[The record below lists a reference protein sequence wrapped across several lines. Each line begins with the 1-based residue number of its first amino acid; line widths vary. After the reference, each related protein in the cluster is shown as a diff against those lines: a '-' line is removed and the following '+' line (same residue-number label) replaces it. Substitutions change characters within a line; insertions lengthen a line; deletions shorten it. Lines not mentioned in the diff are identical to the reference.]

1 MDKILKGKE
10 LIYQWRVLSML
21 GYIRSAIRE
30 KNLSKDELT
39 LVIDSYIKFTKETVD
54 ARIINISADD
64 YSDSGGKM
72 ID

>member
-39 LVIDSYIKFTKETVD
+39 LAIDSYIKFTKETVD
-54 ARIINISADD
+54 ARIINMSADD
-64 YSDSGGKM
+64 YSDSGAK
-72 ID
+72 

>member
-64 YSDSGGKM
+64 YSDLGAK
-72 ID
+72 

>member
-21 GYIRSAIRE
+21 DYIRSAIRE

-39 LVIDSYIKFTKETVD
+39 IVIDSYIKFTKETVD
-54 ARIINISADD
+54 ARIIQLSADD
-64 YSDSGGKM
+64 YSNQQVQND
-72 ID
+72 

>member
-30 KNLSKDELT
+30 KNLSEDELT

-54 ARIINISADD
+54 ARIINMSADN
-64 YSDSGGKM
+64 YSNPQVQND
-72 ID
+72 

>member
-30 KNLSKDELT
+30 KNLSEDELT

-64 YSDSGGKM
+64 YSDSGAK
-72 ID
+72 

>member
-30 KNLSKDELT
+30 KNLSKDELI

-64 YSDSGGKM
+64 YSDSGAK
-72 ID
+72 

>member
-64 YSDSGGKM
+64 YSDSEAK
-72 ID
+72 